1 MKKRVVTFGEIMMRL
16 SPSGNSRFLQTST
29 FDINFGGAEANVAI
43 LLSYLGIDARYI
55 SKLPENHMGE
65 MAISYLKNNGVDTT
79 YISRGDDRIGVYYLE
94 KGIGVR
100 SSNVIYDRKD
110 SAISKATI
118 SDFELEKIFEGAD
131 WFHFSG
137 VTPALGSNM
146 VEILKQ
152 VVSYCKNKN
161 IKISVDLNFRSKLW
175 SYKDF
180 KNVMID
186 LIKDS
191 YLCIGWIDFYRNDDD
206 FVPVSFNSEEEELE
220 YFSTRLSKMSEE
232 LNIKYIATTIRETV
246 STSKNT
252 LRGFIFDGENFV
264 HSKKYEFEIID
275 RVGSGDAFAAGLIS
289 ELIQDKEINEAIEFA
304 VCAGVYK
311 HTINGDACIASYDEI
326 KGISN
331 GMVSGGVSR

>member
-16 SPSGNSRFLQTST
+16 SPEGNNRFLQTSA

-43 LLSYLGIDARYI
+43 LLSHIGIDSRYM
-55 SKLPENHMGE
+55 SKLPENAIGD
-65 MAISYLKNNGVDTT
+65 MALAYLNNNKVDTT
-79 YISRGDDRIGVYYLE
+79 YVTRGDDRVGVYYLE
-94 KGIGVR
+94 KGTGVR
-100 SSNVIYDRKD
+100 SSSVIYDRKD

-118 SDFELEKIFEGAD
+118 SDFELHKIFEGAD

-137 VTPALGSNM
+137 VTPALGLNL
-146 VEILKQ
+146 VEILEQ
-152 VVSYCKNKN
+152 VTSYCNKNN

-175 SYKDF
+175 SYKEF
-180 KNVMID
+180 KDAMIN
-186 LIKDS
+186 LIRDS
-191 YLCIGWIDFYRNDDD
+191 YLCIGWIDLFRNDDE
-206 FVPVSFNSEEEELE
+206 FVPVSFTTQEEEYE

-232 LNIKYIATTIRETV
+232 LNIKYIATTIRETI

-252 LRGFIFDGENFV
+252 LRGFIFDGNKFA

-289 ELIQDKEINEAIEFA
+289 ELVKEQPIQDSIEFA

-311 HTINGDACIASYDEI
+311 HTISGDACIANYDEI
-326 KGISN
+326 KSVSN
-331 GMVSGGVSR
+331 GMISGGVSR